1 MCLWTCPRY
10 WSFDNVRGWSFD
22 SAGGIS
28 PMALQSKPLT
38 KPTGIV
44 MTNRNLGGAYAAP
57 KAVSA
62 QDTMTGGELLR
73 FFWPYLAPHKKRI
86 MLAALSLFMVAGALL
101 FMGRGLAY
109 LVDEGLGKQ
118 DPALL
123 DRAVMA
129 TSLIALIL
137 AFGSYLRTTM
147 VNQIG
152 EMVLADIRR
161 AVFAHVTRL
170 SIGWFE
176 TARTGDVLAR
186 ITSDTATVQMVM
198 TSTLSMAARNVI
210 LLFGGLVMVVL
221 SSPKMS
227 LVVLVV
233 VPLVVVPLILLGRRL
248 RVASRL
254 AQDRLGDVSVEA
266 EEVVSAIRT
275 VQAFGREAFVRAH
288 FDKAVD
294 ESLDAALSR
303 VRLRGLLSGIMIFL
317 VFSGISAILWI
328 GGQDL
333 LAGRISAGDLSS
345 FIFYAFL
352 VASSTG
358 FLSELA
364 GDLQR
369 AAGAADRIA
378 QLLTA
383 DAVVSELSVTQKL
396 DNEHPVAC
404 RFDNVSFSY
413 PAVANRPAIDN
424 VSFRV
429 NAGERVA
436 LVGPSGAGKSTL
448 FHLLLRFYDPV
459 SGVISIGD
467 TDIRTVSL
475 ADIRAQ
481 IGLVP
486 QDPALFSATI
496 GENLAFGRPDAGMDA
511 IIDAAKKAQAHDFI
525 MAIPDGYGA
534 MVGEKG
540 IRLSGGQRQRIAIA
554 RAILRNPKLLL
565 LDEATSALDAQSEA
579 AVQGALENL
588 MHERTSLVIAHRLA
602 TVVRA
607 DRILLLDQGRIIAE
621 GTHEML
627 MVESSL
633 YRTLADLQFSVP
645 KSA

>member
-1 MCLWTCPRY
+1 MPILQNFSR
-10 WSFDNVRGWSFD
+10 
-22 SAGGIS
+22 SAGLVFQQCGWYIAYGVAKQ
-28 PMALQSKPLT
+28 ALNERNRY
-38 KPTGIV
+38 V
-44 MTNRNLGGAYAAP
+44 MTNRNTDGSYNAA
-57 KAVSA
+57 KADSA
-62 QDTMTGGELLR
+62 EVAMTSGELLR

-86 MLAALSLFMVAGALL
+86 MLAVWSLFMVAGALL

-129 TSLIALIL
+129 TGLIALVL

-186 ITSDTATVQMVM
+186 ITSDTATVKMVM

-233 VPLVVVPLILLGRRL
+233 VPLVVVPLIVLGRRL
-248 RVASRL
+248 RVASRR

-266 EEVVSAIRT
+266 EEVVTAIRT

-294 ESLDAALSR
+294 DSLDAALSR
-303 VRLRGLLSGIMIFL
+303 VRLRGLLSGILIFL

-333 LAGRISAGDLSS
+333 MAGRISAGDLSS

-383 DAVVSELSVTQKL
+383 DSVVPELPHTQKL
-396 DNEHPVAC
+396 DATHPVAC
-404 RFDNVSFSY
+404 RFDKVSFSY
-413 PAVANRPAIDN
+413 PAAANRPAIDD
-424 VSFRV
+424 VSFHV

-459 SGVISIGD
+459 TGVISIGD
-467 TDIRTVSL
+467 TDIRSVSI
-475 ADIRAQ
+475 ADVRAQ

-496 GENLAFGRPDAGMDA
+496 RENLAFGQPDADMDT
-511 IIDAAKKAQAHDFI
+511 IINAAKKAQAHDFI
-525 MAIPDGYGA
+525 MAIPDGYEG

-540 IRLSGGQRQRIAIA
+540 VRLSGGQRQRIAIA
-554 RAILRNPKLLL
+554 RAILRNPTFLL

-645 KSA
+645 RGA